1 MIGMPVWW
9 VYLAPRHFPST
20 IVLTV
25 GNKVVLYRKTT
36 TVFCFEEAEKTLSGK
51 LQRPS
56 FKSLGKQHIAYS
68 HRKIKMAERIAVNW
82 KQEVNPN
89 LYLWKIKF
97 VNPPA
102 LSLSR
107 CLEIHRRY
115 KGSNSCRVFMIC
127 TAVSCQK
134 VKIQELTHHCASE
147 VWGSCYV
154 SAYKHFSSSS
164 PAIKKHRADNY
175 GGSLASKAHH
185 CNYAAMITMICFW
198 LTHRTCVKNT

>member
-1 MIGMPVWW
+1 MVWW
-9 VYLAPRHFPST
+9 VYLAPRNIPSA
-20 IVLTV
+20 IVLTL

-36 TVFCFEEAEKTLSGK
+36 TVFCFEEVEKTLSGK

-97 VNPPA
+97 VN
-102 LSLSR
+102 
-107 CLEIHRRY
+107 RRY

-127 TAVSCQK
+127 TTVTCQN
-134 VKIQELTHHCASE
+134 VKIQELTHHCVSE

-154 SAYKHFSSSS
+154 SAYEHFSSSS

-185 CNYAAMITMICFW
+185 CNYAAMITVICFW